1 MSSKIKKN
9 SISLT
14 RGDTFRAKVGILL
27 EDGTPYIPS
36 AEDSLRFALKHPQL
50 NNDGTDYADKNPLIL
65 KTIPTDTMILQLDPA
80 DTKSLGFGDYVYDIE
95 ITLEDGTVDTFI
107 TSAPFKLTEE
117 VH

>member
-14 RGDTFRAKVGILL
+14 RGDTFRAQVTLL
-27 EDGTPYIPS
+27 TEDGSPYVPT
-36 AEDSLRFALKHPQL
+36 AGDSLRFALKHPQL
-50 NNDGTDYADKNPLIL
+50 NSDGTDYADTNPLIL
-65 KTIPTDTMILQLDPA
+65 KTIPTDTMILELEPE
-80 DTKSLGFGDYVYDIE
+80 DTKSLGFGDYVYDVE

-107 TSAPFKLTEE
+107 TAAPFKLTEE